1 MTNVGDILE
10 RNDIRSKDELSE
22 LLDVLAS
29 NIGSL
34 TTPQKLSDTFKNV
47 KQATSEPP

>member
-22 LLDVLAS
+22 LLDVLTS